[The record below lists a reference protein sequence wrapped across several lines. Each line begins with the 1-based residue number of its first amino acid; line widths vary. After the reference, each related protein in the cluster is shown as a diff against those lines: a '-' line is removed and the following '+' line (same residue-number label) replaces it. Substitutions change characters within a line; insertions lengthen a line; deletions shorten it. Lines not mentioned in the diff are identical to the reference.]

1 MQDLE
6 LVAVADQE
14 RDALGAE
21 QRLVAD
27 LLDVED
33 VGHRHEAVADGAQ
46 VLRPLEAELAAGF
59 DGDLDGAVRRLLD
72 LVGEAARVLGVE
84 VRLRPDGREV
94 PLDLRRGRDRLERE
108 RGRAEKADDEVTSCE
123 HVRSPVAP
131 IRTRLLRGASP

>member
-108 RGRAEKADDEVTSCE
+108 RGRAEQG
-123 HVRSPVAP
+123 R
-131 IRTRLLRGASP
+131 